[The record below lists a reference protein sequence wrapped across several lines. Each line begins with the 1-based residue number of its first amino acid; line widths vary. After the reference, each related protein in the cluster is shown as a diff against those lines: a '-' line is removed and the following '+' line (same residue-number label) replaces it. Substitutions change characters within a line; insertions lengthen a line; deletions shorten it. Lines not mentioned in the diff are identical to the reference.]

1 VIFGIA
7 LLPILAVTTLTGARA
22 DSLPDFRTLVENEG
36 DAVVKIS
43 VRTERQGPA
52 GGQPG
57 FDLDQVPE
65 QFRRF
70 FEGVPNPGQ
79 PDQRRRGAGFGSG
92 FIVSED
98 GYVITNAHVVAD
110 ATDIRVGL
118 QDRHEYE
125 AELVGSDPASDIA
138 LLKLDATDLP
148 VVTIGDSDE
157 LAVGEWVLAI
167 GSPFG
172 FEHTATQGIVSAL
185 ARSLPDDTYVPF
197 IQTDV
202 AVNPGNSGGPLFDTD
217 GRVVGVNSQIYSRSG
232 GYQGLSFAIPINVA
246 MSIADQLKTKGF
258 ATRGWLGV
266 TIQNVSQALAD
277 SFGLDRPEGALV
289 AQVSR
294 GSPAAKGGIESGDII
309 LVFDG
314 KPVPFS
320 NALPPL
326 VGAIAPG
333 EAVEVEVLRD
343 GERETLDIV
352 IEPLDGEQRVAS
364 AGSAPSEAD
373 KSSRLGVV
381 VAEVPDREREA
392 LGVDN
397 GVLVSEVDPDG
408 PAAKAG
414 IVVGDVIVSL
424 NRKKVDSVAA
434 LGELLDD
441 SPAGDAVPVLVQRD
455 SAPLFLALTLPA
467 ENG

>member
-52 GGQPG
+52 GGRPG